1 MNLNYLNYLF
11 LSLMEEINCNYSHFY
26 SMLDFYMVLFTYL
39 IFHYFI
45 SVSSLQVLQIQMD
58 SLILVFISKIFS
70 SHFNPPILQMV
81 HQYYFIIYYLNFM
94 LSFCFSVLK
103 INCHYVF
110 YFIQIFIL
118 VSNLTLFS
126 ILLV

>member
-1 MNLNYLNYLF
+1 MNYNYLNYL
-11 LSLMEEINCNYSHFY
+11 EEINCNYSHFY
-26 SMLDFYMVLFTYL
+26 LMLGFYMVLFTSL

-45 SVSSLQVLQIQMD
+45 LLSLVKVLQIQTD

-70 SHFNPPILQMV
+70 SHFNPPISQMA

-94 LSFCFSVLK
+94 LSSCFFVLK

-110 YFIQIFIL
+110 YFISFFIL
-118 VSNLTLFS
+118 VSNLTLSF
-126 ILLV
+126 ILWVLN